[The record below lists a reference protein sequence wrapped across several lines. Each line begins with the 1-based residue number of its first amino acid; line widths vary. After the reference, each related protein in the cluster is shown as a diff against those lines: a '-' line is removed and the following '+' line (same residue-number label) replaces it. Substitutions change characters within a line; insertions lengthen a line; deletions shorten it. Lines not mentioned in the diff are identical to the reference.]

1 MKAFRTL
8 LCLALTLTI
17 AGGAIADDTKAAQ
30 KDGKKP
36 AAKGDKAAKGNKS
49 AAAKKRAEA
58 RKNGNGR
65 KAPALSQFMLR
76 GIELTA
82 EQKKAVAPID
92 TEFAPKF
99 AVFRKAQGSIYTEEQ
114 RKTQQSAQAKIRAL
128 GKDATP
134 EKRRALQKEIQAS
147 IKLSDEQK
155 AKQAEQRKAFGEL
168 RAAYLAK
175 VTPILTDD
183 QKAKLKGGRRAG
195 GKRPAKGDAAGKK
208 PGKKPAK
215 DDAAKKPPK
224 DAA

>member
-8 LCLALTLTI
+8 LCLALTLAI

-36 AAKGDKAAKGNKS
+36 AAKGDKAAKGDQA

-58 RKNGNGR
+58 RKKRQR
-65 KAPALSQFMLR
+65 KSPALSQSMLR
-76 GIELTA
+76 GIELSA

-92 TEFAPKF
+92 AEFAAKF
-99 AVFRKAQGSIYTEEQ
+99 AEARKAQGSILTEEQ
-114 RKTQQSAQAKIRAL
+114 KKTLQGAQAKIRAL

-175 VTPILTDD
+175 VTPILTGD

-215 DDAAKKPPK
+215 GDAAKKPEK